1 MKKRIVRPPMLQLPD
16 CPAVKARASVAKT
29 EDEVAGDG
37 ALWGVT
43 LRRGRRR
50 AVREDAYGAVA
61 FGERGLAAAP
71 GTGPRPAKPRGA
83 GSGHDAA
90 GSGGGCGGGVGGGGG
105 HVFAVFD
112 GHGGQRAAQYASKRL
127 PERFVALRKAGACLT
142 DALRQAFIDT
152 DTEYCA
158 SVGAPPVDGGGL
170 VGGGGGASRPSS
182 TSLFQQASL
191 SRQPSASLSRQP
203 SASLTYQRS
212 ASLSRQPSASLS
224 RQPSLHAGG
233 RLASGSLARTN
244 SSVGSFFSRAH
255 SVTAAASGSVSKNGD
270 GGPSAASLSRSHSL
284 SMQVSADG
292 RLWEAP
298 TAPPSGGS
306 GGSGGGVRPWVTAV
320 AAAAPPPAGGGAHTS
335 VVARGTNPNCGTTAL
350 ALVLSAGTLT
360 VAHAGDTR
368 AVLAVVGGG
377 AVRLSVDHRPSR
389 PDELA
394 RIEASGGLVLTSSGT
409 ARVNGIL
416 AVSRSLGDR
425 DLKAFV
431 IADPEVATRPL
442 TPVDEFVVVAS
453 DGVWDV
459 LSDEAAVAAVGGAL
473 AGGCAPTAA
482 ASVLVRL
489 AYSMG
494 SKDDISALVV
504 DLRVYAQQGWR
515 ATAGTPGVAR
525 GSVAALPIEEEK
537 GARGWRA
544 AATAKDGGPSPDG
557 VADTARLTS
566 PVPSPPPGTPRLGLD
581 NGGAPPLT
589 CRARPV
595 GARAGGGLPA
605 WRSGTDEPAAAVPVL
620 PDVVELPVEAIDSL
634 GLWLHDASVRGG
646 NAAGGAPSG
655 GGRGGGGGGGRPPA
669 VVTDVIMADAPALAG
684 DRPRRAAAAGVR
696 CAPPPHARPLHAP
709 RPRRSDALQDAAA
722 AGTNGLDARGVG
734 GGGGDPAVAPS
745 GGGGVRGFLPLC
757 ASRSASSDDSSA
769 AGSIDSSD
777 DDFCAGP
784 PLTSRAAARGKGGF
798 S

>member
-50 AVREDAYGAVA
+50 A
-61 FGERGLAAAP
+61 
-71 GTGPRPAKPRGA
+71 
-83 GSGHDAA
+83 
-90 GSGGGCGGGVGGGGG
+90 
-105 HVFAVFD
+105 
-112 GHGGQRAAQYASKRL
+112 RAAQYASKRL

-152 DTEYCA
+152 DTEY
-158 SVGAPPVDGGGL
+158 S
-170 VGGGGGASRPSS
+170 
-182 TSLFQQASL
+182 
-191 SRQPSASLSRQP
+191 
-203 SASLTYQRS
+203 
-212 ASLSRQPSASLS
+212 
-224 RQPSLHAGG
+224 
-233 RLASGSLARTN
+233 
-244 SSVGSFFSRAH
+244 
-255 SVTAAASGSVSKNGD
+255 
-270 GGPSAASLSRSHSL
+270 
-284 SMQVSADG
+284 
-292 RLWEAP
+292 
-298 TAPPSGGS
+298 
-306 GGSGGGVRPWVTAV
+306 
-320 AAAAPPPAGGGAHTS
+320 
-335 VVARGTNPNCGTTAL
+335 
-350 ALVLSAGTLT
+350 GTLT

-566 PVPSPPPGTPRLGLD
+566 P
-581 NGGAPPLT
+581 
-589 CRARPV
+589 
-595 GARAGGGLPA
+595 
-605 WRSGTDEPAAAVPVL
+605 
-620 PDVVELPVEAIDSL
+620 
-634 GLWLHDASVRGG
+634 
-646 NAAGGAPSG
+646 
-655 GGRGGGGGGGRPPA
+655 GR
-669 VVTDVIMADAPALAG
+669 
-684 DRPRRAAAAGVR
+684 
-696 CAPPPHARPLHAP
+696 
-709 RPRRSDALQDAAA
+709 
-722 AGTNGLDARGVG
+722 
-734 GGGGDPAVAPS
+734 
-745 GGGGVRGFLPLC
+745 
-757 ASRSASSDDSSA
+757 
-769 AGSIDSSD
+769 
-777 DDFCAGP
+777 
-784 PLTSRAAARGKGGF
+784 
-798 S
+798 